1 MCPSAPW
8 DSAGGQ
14 VFAVVAGEA
23 KAPKVLFL
31 KQMLTPSKA
40 LEDKLGGVA
49 PSEVFRVA
57 APCAGTG
64 CGHHN
69 PTSKGCNLVANIVQN
84 VEPVI
89 DDYATCGIRASCLWW
104 AQEGLKACVR
114 CPQIATRNL
123 MASEQLLRS
132 ASFAK

>member
-14 VFAVVAGEA
+14 IFAVVAGEA
-23 KAPKVLFL
+23 RAPKVLFL
-31 KQMLTPSKA
+31 KQMLAPSKA
-40 LEDKLGGVA
+40 LADKLGGVA

-57 APCAGTG
+57 APCAGAG

-69 PTSKGCNLVANIVQN
+69 HESKGCNLAANIVQN

-89 DDYATCGIRASCLWW
+89 DDYATCGIRATCLWW

-123 MASEQLLRS
+123 MASEQLVRS
-132 ASFAK
+132 ATIA